1 MASHAAATGPS
12 PAPSDLPPRA
22 PRASQ
27 PAAEPAAMT
36 HRQIMEALT
45 GLLAAFFT
53 AILSSTIVANA
64 LPTIM
69 SELKGTQT
77 DFAWVITAALLANA
91 ATTPIWGKLADLFNK
106 KVLVQLSIVIF
117 VAGSVMA
124 GLSETIPLL
133 LTARVIQGIAMGGL
147 TALAQAIIGSM
158 IPPRDRGKYSGY
170 MGGVM
175 AVGTAGGPLL
185 GGFIVD
191 SPLGWRWT
199 FFVCVPLAV
208 VALILLQVT
217 LKIQHIKRPAK
228 IDWLGSILLTSGV
241 SLLLIWVS
249 FAGNPDY
256 YDWWSWQS
264 VAMVGGGVLLLGL
277 LVLVES
283 RVAQPIIPLK
293 IISERTTALAILA
306 SVAVGVGMFGSSTFL
321 GQYFQ
326 VARGA
331 TPTEAGLLTLP
342 MIAGNLIGSVAS
354 GMLIS
359 RTGKWKRYLVAGAI
373 LLIGGLGLAGSMDHT
388 TDLWLTGIYTAIL
401 GVGLGLL
408 MQNLVLAVQNTVQ
421 AKDIG
426 TASASVAFFRSVGGA
441 IGVSVLGAVLGNRV
455 KQLVVEGLASAGI
468 QVPAGSAGAS
478 MDLKDMPA
486 PIRNIMRAAYG
497 DAIAEVF
504 LISAIIGLVAL
515 VAILFIKERPLRRT
529 VDVRPEPAEHAADAA
544 ADAAVAAAG
553 GAAATALG
561 NAGNDAVKAVSSA
574 GGPGIV
580 DLDREFIEVLSRER
594 AESRFPDAARR
605 DADLGFMA
613 SVGSGQDSGPTESGA
628 ADFGAAEFGAERAA
642 EREGGR
648 QRART
653 MVAENRPEVADVVPV
668 LLQTQQLLAEQQ
680 LQLADALRA
689 VHEQAAEQRAIA
701 AEQARVAEELKV
713 LRRQLAKQRKMQR
726 AAADYIAT
734 HGRHRTE

>member
-1 MASHAAATGPS
+1 
-12 PAPSDLPPRA
+12 
-22 PRASQ
+22 
-27 PAAEPAAMT
+27 MT

-217 LKIQHIKRPAK
+217 LKIQHVKRPAK

-256 YDWWSWQS
+256 YDWWSWQT

-455 KQLVVEGLASAGI
+455 KELVVEGLASAGI

-486 PIRNIMRAAYG
+486 PIRDIMRAAYG

-504 LISAIIGLVAL
+504 LISAVVGLVAL

-529 VDVRPEPAEHAADAA
+529 VDVRPEPAELAGDAPDLAMAA
-544 ADAAVAAAG
+544 
-553 GAAATALG
+553 AAATTPG
-561 NAGNDAVKAVSSA
+561 TTGKTRNAGNARNAGNTGTDAGVAAPSA
-574 GGPGIV
+574 GGTGIV

-594 AESRFPDAARR
+594 AESRFPGAAR
-605 DADLGFMA
+605 
-613 SVGSGQDSGPTESGA
+613 
-628 ADFGAAEFGAERAA
+628 
-642 EREGGR
+642 
-648 QRART
+648 QRTRT
-653 MVAENRPEVADVVPV
+653 LVAEDRPEAADVVPV
-668 LLQTQQLLAEQQ
+668 MLQTQQLLAEQQ
-680 LQLADALRA
+680 LLLADALRA
-689 VHEQAAEQRAIA
+689 VHEQAAEQRAVA
-701 AEQARVAEELKV
+701 AEQARVAEELTA

>member
-1 MASHAAATGPS
+1 MASHAAAAGPS
-12 PAPSDLPPRA
+12 PATTAQAA
-22 PRASQ
+22 PAPQ
-27 PAAEPAAMT
+27 PHHEPQAAMS

-217 LKIQHIKRPAK
+217 LKIQHVKRPAK

-256 YDWWSWQS
+256 YDWWSWQT
-264 VAMVGGGVLLLGL
+264 VAMVGGGIVLLGL

-283 RVAQPIIPLK
+283 KVAQPIIPLK

-342 MIAGNLIGSVAS
+342 MIAGNLIGSVLS
-354 GMLIS
+354 GQLIS
-359 RTGKWKRYLVAGAI
+359 RTGKWKRYLVAGAVA
-373 LLIGGLGLAGSMDHT
+373 LIGGLGLAGSMDHT
-388 TDLWLTGIYTAIL
+388 TELWLTGIYTAIL

-455 KQLVVEGLASAGI
+455 KDLAVEGLAAARI
-468 QVPAGSAGAS
+468 KVPAGSTGAS

-486 PIRNIMRAAYG
+486 PIRDIMRAAYG

-515 VAILFIKERPLRRT
+515 VAILFIKEKPLRRT
-529 VDVRPEPAEHAADAA
+529 VDIRPEASASAAVTGSGTAAD
-544 ADAAVAAAG
+544 VEAAAG
-553 GAAATALG
+553 VAAHAAAASG
-561 NAGNDAVKAVSSA
+561 PAAGPAAAPTPGHDSA
-574 GGPGIV
+574 ETGIV
-580 DLDREFIEVLSRER
+580 DLDREFIEVLSRQR
-594 AESRFPDAARR
+594 ATGSRFPDAARLS
-605 DADLGFMA
+605 ADNRQNNDGEA
-613 SVGSGQDSGPTESGA
+613 
-628 ADFGAAEFGAERAA
+628 RA
-642 EREGGR
+642 EREGAR
-648 QRART
+648 LRART
-653 MVAENRPEVADVVPV
+653 MVAEARADDADVVPL
-668 LLQTQQLLAEQQ
+668 LLQTQRLLAEQQ
-680 LQLADALRA
+680 VQLADALRA

-701 AEQARVAEELKV
+701 AEQARVAEQLTT
-713 LRRQLAKQRKMQR
+713 LRRQLAKERKLQR

-734 HGRHRTE
+734 QGRHRGE

>member
-1 MASHAAATGPS
+1 
-12 PAPSDLPPRA
+12 
-22 PRASQ
+22 
-27 PAAEPAAMT
+27 MT

-217 LKIQHIKRPAK
+217 LKIQHVKRPAK

-264 VAMVGGGVLLLGL
+264 VAMVGGGVVLLGL

-455 KQLVVEGLASAGI
+455 KELVVEGLAAAGI
-468 QVPAGSAGAS
+468 QVPAGSSGAS

-486 PIRNIMRAAYG
+486 PIRDIMRAAYG

-529 VDVRPEPAEHAADAA
+529 VDIRPEPAEQAGDAA
-544 ADAAVAAAG
+544 TDAAVAASG
-553 GAAATALG
+553 GAARRLLWGIPGTTPSGSSSVRRTAPASWTWTG
-561 NAGNDAVKAVSSA
+561 NSSRCSA
-574 GGPGIV
+574 GSVPNPASPMPPAGKPTLAIGPAPAPAAIPA
-580 DLDREFIEVLSRER
+580 
-594 AESRFPDAARR
+594 AES
-605 DADLGFMA
+605 
-613 SVGSGQDSGPTESGA
+613 GP
-628 ADFGAAEFGAERAA
+628 AEFGAERAA
-642 EREGGR
+642 EREGAR

-653 MVAENRPEVADVVPV
+653 LVAEDRPEAADVVPV

-701 AEQARVAEELKV
+701 AEQARVAEELTV

>member
-12 PAPSDLPPRA
+12 PAPSEIQPGA

-208 VALILLQVT
+208 VALILLQIT
-217 LKIQHIKRPAK
+217 LKIQHVKRPAK

-359 RTGKWKRYLVAGAI
+359 RTGKWKRYLIAGAI
-373 LLIGGLGLAGSMDHT
+373 LLVGGLGLAGTMDHT
-388 TDLWLTGIYTAIL
+388 TDLWMTGIYTAIL

-455 KQLVVEGLASAGI
+455 KELVVEGLAAAGI

-486 PIRNIMRAAYG
+486 PIRDIMRAAYG

-529 VDVRPEPAEHAADAA
+529 VDIRPEPAEQRRGRRHGSYG
-544 ADAAVAAAG
+544 AVH
-553 GAAATALG
+553 
-561 NAGNDAVKAVSSA
+561 GNDAVKAASSA
-574 GGPGIV
+574 GETGIV

-605 DADLGFMA
+605 DAGLGFMA
-613 SVGSGQDSGPTESGA
+613 SVGSGQDSGP
-628 ADFGAAEFGAERAA
+628 DFGAAESGAAESGADRAA
-642 EREGGR
+642 GREGTR

-653 MVAENRPEVADVVPV
+653 LVAEDRPEAADVVPV

-701 AEQARVAEELKV
+701 AEQARVAEELTA

>member
-12 PAPSDLPPRA
+12 PAPSDLA
-22 PRASQ
+22 QGASRASQ
-27 PAAEPAAMT
+27 TAAEPVAMT

-217 LKIQHIKRPAK
+217 LKIQHVKRPAK

-256 YDWWSWQS
+256 YDWWSWQT

-455 KQLVVEGLASAGI
+455 KELVVEGLASGGI

-486 PIRNIMRAAYG
+486 PIRDIMRAAYG

-504 LISAIIGLVAL
+504 LISAVVGLVAL

-529 VDVRPEPAEHAADAA
+529 VDVRPEPAELAADAPDLAMAGA
-544 ADAAVAAAG
+544 AATTPGNTRNTGNARTDAAVAAP
-553 GAAATALG
+553 
-561 NAGNDAVKAVSSA
+561 SA
-574 GGPGIV
+574 GGTGIV

-594 AESRFPDAARR
+594 AESRFPDAAR
-605 DADLGFMA
+605 
-613 SVGSGQDSGPTESGA
+613 
-628 ADFGAAEFGAERAA
+628 
-642 EREGGR
+642 
-648 QRART
+648 QRTRT
-653 MVAENRPEVADVVPV
+653 LVAENRPEAADVVPV
-668 LLQTQQLLAEQQ
+668 MLQTQQLLAEQQ
-680 LQLADALRA
+680 LLLADALRA
-689 VHEQAAEQRAIA
+689 VHEQAAEQRATA
-701 AEQARVAEELKV
+701 AEQARVAEELTA

>member
-1 MASHAAATGPS
+1 
-12 PAPSDLPPRA
+12 
-22 PRASQ
+22 
-27 PAAEPAAMT
+27 MT

-91 ATTPIWGKLADLFNK
+91 ATTPVWGKLADLFDK

-124 GLSETIPLL
+124 GLSQTIPLL
-133 LTARVIQGIAMGGL
+133 LTARVVQGVAMGGL

-170 MGGVM
+170 MGAVM

-208 VALILLQVT
+208 VALILLQIT
-217 LKIQHIKRPAK
+217 LKIQHVKRPAK

-264 VAMVGGGVLLLGL
+264 ALMVGGGVVLLAL

-283 RVAQPIIPLK
+283 KVEQPIIPLK
-293 IISERTTALAILA
+293 IISERTTALAIWA
-306 SVAVGVGMFGSSTFL
+306 SVAVGVAMFGSSTFL

-342 MIAGNLIGSVAS
+342 MIAGNLIGSVVS
-354 GMLIS
+354 GQMIS
-359 RTGKWKRYLVAGAI
+359 RTGKWKRYLIAGTV
-373 LLIGGLGLAGSMDHT
+373 LLIGGLGLAGTMDHT
-388 TDLWLTGIYTAIL
+388 TELWQAGVFTAIL
-401 GVGLGLL
+401 GLGLGMLL
-408 MQNLVLAVQNTVQ
+408 QNLVLAVQNTVS
-421 AKDIG
+421 ASDIG

-441 IGVSVLGAVLGNRV
+441 IGVSVLGAIMSNRV
-455 KQLVVEGLASAGI
+455 KELATQGLADAGI
-468 QVPAGSAGAS
+468 KAGSGSSGAS
-478 MDLKDMPA
+478 LDLADMPA
-486 PIRNIMRAAYG
+486 PIRDIMRAAYG
-497 DAIAEVF
+497 DATAEIF
-504 LISAIIGLVAL
+504 LISGVIAVVAL
-515 VAILFIKERPLRRT
+515 IAVLLIKEQPLRRT
-529 VDVRPEPAEHAADAA
+529 VDIRPEAADPEPDAELGSGRPAA
-544 ADAAVAAAG
+544 EYSDDE
-553 GAAATALG
+553 LE
-561 NAGNDAVKAVSSA
+561 
-574 GGPGIV
+574 
-580 DLDREFIEVLSRER
+580 REFAEVLTRQL
-594 AESRFPDAARR
+594 ADDAKSPSYPGR
-605 DADLGFMA
+605 L
-613 SVGSGQDSGPTESGA
+613 P
-628 ADFGAAEFGAERAA
+628 AAEPVLPMNEPPV
-642 EREGGR
+642 
-648 QRART
+648 RART
-653 MVAENRPEVADVVPV
+653 MLAEMHNKPADLVP
-668 LLQTQQLLAEQQ
+668 LIQETQGLLAEQQ
-680 LQLADALRA
+680 LQLAAALNA
-689 VHEQAAEQRAIA
+689 VARQAEQQRIIA
-701 AEQARVAEELKV
+701 QEQARVGAELKA
-713 LRRQLAKQRKMQR
+713 LSRRLAKERKLQS
-726 AAADYIAT
+726 AAAHYIAS
-734 HGRHRTE
+734 HGKHRGE

>member
-1 MASHAAATGPS
+1 MSIQTS
-12 PAPSDLPPRA
+12 AP
-22 PRASQ
+22 
-27 PAAEPAAMT
+27 PAAMT

-91 ATTPIWGKLADLFNK
+91 ATTPIWGKLADLFSK

-124 GLSETIPLL
+124 GLSATIPLL
-133 LTARVIQGIAMGGL
+133 LTARVIQGVAMGGL

-170 MGGVM
+170 MGAVM

-208 VALILLQVT
+208 VALVLLQIT
-217 LKIQHIKRPAK
+217 LKIPHIKRPAK

-249 FAGNPDY
+249 FAGNPEY

-264 VAMVGGGVLLLGL
+264 GLMVGGGVLLLAL
-277 LVLVES
+277 LVFVES

-293 IISERTTALAILA
+293 IISERTTALAIVA
-306 SVAVGVGMFGSSTFL
+306 SVAVGVAMFGSSTFL

-342 MIAGNLIGSVAS
+342 MIAGNLIGSVVS
-354 GMLIS
+354 GLLIS
-359 RTGKWKRYLVAGAI
+359 RTGKWKRYLVAGSI
-373 LLIGGLGLAGSMDHT
+373 LLIGGLGLGGTMDHT
-388 TDLWLTGIYTAIL
+388 TELWQAGIFMAIL
-401 GVGLGLL
+401 GLGLGML
-408 MQNLVLAVQNTVQ
+408 MQNLVLAVQNTVS
-421 AKDIG
+421 ARDIG

-441 IGVSVLGAVLGNRV
+441 IGVSVLGAILGNRV
-455 KQLVVEGLASAGI
+455 KELAAQGFAAAGI
-468 QVPAGSAGAS
+468 PVGGGSAGATL
-478 MDLKDMPA
+478 DLADMPA
-486 PIRNIMRAAYG
+486 PVRDIMRAAYG
-497 DAIAEVF
+497 DATAEIF
-504 LISAIIGLVAL
+504 LIAGAIAVVAL
-515 VAILFIKERPLRRT
+515 IAVLLITERPLRRT
-529 VDVRPEPAEHAADAA
+529 VDIQPVARPAEAAHGP
-544 ADAAVAAAG
+544 AG
-553 GAAATALG
+553 TA
-561 NAGNDAVKAVSSA
+561 
-574 GGPGIV
+574 
-580 DLDREFIEVLSRER
+580 
-594 AESRFPDAARR
+594 DAARR
-605 DADLGFMA
+605 D
-613 SVGSGQDSGPTESGA
+613 QGPREDPREARQESPT
-628 ADFGAAEFGAERAA
+628 AELTS
-642 EREGGR
+642 
-648 QRART
+648 AR
-653 MVAENRPEVADVVPV
+653 D
-668 LLQTQQLLAEQQ
+668 
-680 LQLADALRA
+680 
-689 VHEQAAEQRAIA
+689 
-701 AEQARVAEELKV
+701 
-713 LRRQLAKQRKMQR
+713 
-726 AAADYIAT
+726 
-734 HGRHRTE
+734 

>member
-12 PAPSDLPPRA
+12 PDQSQMPPGPS
-22 PRASQ
+22 RASQ
-27 PAAEPAAMT
+27 AAAEPAAMT

-217 LKIQHIKRPAK
+217 LKIQHVKRPAK
-228 IDWLGSILLTSGV
+228 IDWLGSVLLTSGV

-264 VAMVGGGVLLLGL
+264 VAMVGGGVVLLGL

-283 RVAQPIIPLK
+283 RVAQPIIPLN

-359 RTGKWKRYLVAGAI
+359 RTGKWKRYLVAGAV

-388 TDLWLTGIYTAIL
+388 TDLWLTGFYTAIL

-455 KQLVVEGLASAGI
+455 KELAVEGLAAAGI

-486 PIRNIMRAAYG
+486 PIRDIMRAAYG

-515 VAILFIKERPLRRT
+515 AAILFIKERPLRRT
-529 VDVRPEPAEHAADAA
+529 VDIRPEAAETVEDAADAT
-544 ADAAVAAAG
+544 AAG
-553 GAAATALG
+553 GAAAASGAAAGLVDT
-561 NAGNDAVKAVSSA
+561 GNDAARVTTVTGT
-574 GGPGIV
+574 GGPTGIV

-594 AESRFPDAARR
+594 AGSRFPDADRR
-605 DADLGFMA
+605 QADRDLDPA
-613 SVGSGQDSGPTESGA
+613 SRP
-628 ADFGAAEFGAERAA
+628 AEAGEDRAA
-642 EREGGR
+642 EGEIGR

-653 MVAENRPEVADVVPV
+653 LVTDERHGIADVVPV
-668 LLQTQQLLAEQQ
+668 LVQTQQLLARQQ
-680 LQLADALRA
+680 LQLAEALRA
-689 VHEQAAEQRAIA
+689 VSDQAAEQRAVA
-701 AEQARVAEELKV
+701 AEQARVAEELTS

-726 AAADYIAT
+726 SAAHYIAT
-734 HGRHRTE
+734 HGRHRGE

>member
-1 MASHAAATGPS
+1 MASHVDATGPI
-12 PAPSDLPPRA
+12 PSQLPPGA
-22 PRASQ
+22 PQNRVPQPVPQ
-27 PAAEPAAMT
+27 PAAQPAAMT

-69 SELKGTQT
+69 AELKGTQT

-91 ATTPIWGKLADLFNK
+91 ATTPIWGKLADLFDK
-106 KVLVQLSIVIF
+106 KLLVQLSIVIF

-133 LTARVIQGIAMGGL
+133 LAARVIQGIAMGGL

-208 VALILLQVT
+208 VALILLQIT
-217 LKIQHIKRPAK
+217 LKIQHVKRPAR

-241 SLLLIWVS
+241 SVLLIWVS
-249 FAGNPDY
+249 FAGNPVY
-256 YDWWSWQS
+256 YDWWSWQTA
-264 VAMVGGGVLLLGL
+264 AMVGGGVLLLAL
-277 LVLVES
+277 LVVVES
-283 RVAQPIIPLK
+283 RVAQPIIPLD

-342 MIAGNLIGSVAS
+342 MIAGNLIGSVVS

-359 RTGKWKRYLVAGAI
+359 RTGKWKRYLLAGAV
-373 LLIGGLGLAGSMDHT
+373 LLIGGLGLAGTIDHT
-388 TDLWLTGIYTAIL
+388 TELWLTGVYTAIL
-401 GVGLGLL
+401 GLGLGLL
-408 MQNLVLAVQNTVQ
+408 MQNLVLAVQNTVR
-421 AKDIG
+421 ATDIG

-441 IGVSVLGAVLGNRV
+441 IGVSVLGAVLANRV
-455 KQLVVEGLASAGI
+455 QELAVEGFAAAKI
-468 QVPAGSAGAS
+468 PVPAGSAGAS

-486 PIRNIMRAAYG
+486 PVRDIMRAAYG
-497 DAIAEVF
+497 DATSQIF
-504 LISAIIGLVAL
+504 LISAIIGVVAL
-515 VAILFIKERPLRRT
+515 VAVLFIQERPLRRT
-529 VDVRPEPAEHAADAA
+529 VDIRPEPAASGSDTVAGTVADTRAA
-544 ADAAVAAAG
+544 
-553 GAAATALG
+553 GAAAFSAAPG
-561 NAGNDAVKAVSSA
+561 AGAA
-574 GGPGIV
+574 
-580 DLDREFIEVLSRER
+580 DLDREFVEVLSTQR
-594 AESRFPDAARR
+594 ADESRFPAAAR
-605 DADLGFMA
+605 A
-613 SVGSGQDSGPTESGA
+613 SAAQPEGSTD
-628 ADFGAAEFGAERAA
+628 RAA
-642 EREGGR
+642 AGAGARL
-648 QRART
+648 RART
-653 MVAENRPEVADVVPV
+653 KVAGARSEAADVVPV

-680 LQLADALRA
+680 LQLAEALRA
-689 VHEQAAEQRAIA
+689 VQEQAAEQRLIA
-701 AEQARVAEELKV
+701 AEQARVRKELTA
-713 LRRQLAKQRKMQR
+713 LRRQLAKERKLQR
-726 AAADYIAT
+726 AAAAYLAT

>member
-1 MASHAAATGPS
+1 MS
-12 PAPSDLPPRA
+12 
-22 PRASQ
+22 
-27 PAAEPAAMT
+27 

-217 LKIQHIKRPAK
+217 LKIQHVKRPAK

-256 YDWWSWQS
+256 YDWWSWQT
-264 VAMVGGGVLLLGL
+264 VAMVGGGIVLLGL

-283 RVAQPIIPLK
+283 KVAQPIIPLK

-342 MIAGNLIGSVAS
+342 MIAGNLIGSVLS
-354 GMLIS
+354 GQLIS
-359 RTGKWKRYLVAGAI
+359 RTGKWKRYLIAGAVA
-373 LLIGGLGLAGSMDHT
+373 LIGGLGLAGSMDHT

-401 GVGLGLL
+401 GIGLGLL

-455 KQLVVEGLASAGI
+455 KELATEGLAAAGI
-468 QVPAGSAGAS
+468 KVPGGSAGAT

-486 PIRNIMRAAYG
+486 PIRDIMRAAYG

-515 VAILFIKERPLRRT
+515 VAILFIKEKPLRRT
-529 VDVRPEPAEHAADAA
+529 VDIRPEASASAAVTGSGTAAGVEAA
-544 ADAAVAAAG
+544 AGAAAHAAVASAPAAG
-553 GAAATALG
+553 STAGHAAGPAAAG
-561 NAGNDAVKAVSSA
+561 HDAVASA
-574 GGPGIV
+574 AHDAPATGIV
-580 DLDREFIEVLSRER
+580 DLDREFIEVLSRQR
-594 AESRFPDAARR
+594 THGSRFPDAARQ
-605 DADLGFMA
+605 DL
-613 SVGSGQDSGPTESGA
+613 DSRQNGDGA
-628 ADFGAAEFGAERAA
+628 ARA
-642 EREGGR
+642 EREGAR
-648 QRART
+648 LRART
-653 MVAENRPEVADVVPV
+653 MVAEARADDADIVPL
-668 LLQTQQLLAEQQ
+668 LLQTQRLLAEQQ
-680 LQLADALRA
+680 VQLAEALRA

-701 AEQARVAEELKV
+701 AEQARVAEQLTT
-713 LRRQLAKQRKMQR
+713 LRRQLAKERKLQR

-734 HGRHRTE
+734 HGRHRGE

>member
-12 PAPSDLPPRA
+12 PVPTPHPPTAPA
-22 PRASQ
+22 
-27 PAAEPAAMT
+27 AAMT

-91 ATTPIWGKLADLFNK
+91 ATTPIWGKLADLFDK

-147 TALAQAIIGSM
+147 TALAQAIIGSI

-208 VALILLQVT
+208 VALILLQIT
-217 LKIQHIKRPAK
+217 LKIPHIKRPAK

-256 YDWWSWQS
+256 YDWWSWQTA
-264 VAMVGGGVLLLGL
+264 AMVGGGVALLAL
-277 LVLVES
+277 LVVVES

-293 IISERTTALAILA
+293 IISQRTTALSILA

-331 TPTEAGLLTLP
+331 SPTEAGLLTLP
-342 MIAGNLIGSVAS
+342 MIAGNLIGSVLS
-354 GMLIS
+354 GQLIS
-359 RTGKWKRYLVAGAI
+359 RTGKWKRYLVAGAV
-373 LLIGGLGLAGSMDHT
+373 LLIGGLGLAGTIDHT
-388 TDLWLTGIYTAIL
+388 TELWLTGLYTGVL
-401 GVGLGLL
+401 GLGLGLL
-408 MQNLVLAVQNTVQ
+408 MQNLVLAVQNTVR
-421 AKDIG
+421 ATDIG

-441 IGVSVLGAVLGNRV
+441 IGVSVLGAILGNRV
-455 KQLVVEGLASAGI
+455 TELATAGLAAAGI
-468 QVPAGSAGAS
+468 PVAGGSAGAS
-478 MDLKDMPA
+478 LDLQDMPA
-486 PIRNIMRAAYG
+486 PVRDIMRAAYG
-497 DAIAEVF
+497 DATAEIF
-504 LISAIIGLVAL
+504 LISAVIGIVAL
-515 VAILFIKERPLRRT
+515 VAILFIKEQPLRRT
-529 VDVRPEPAEHAADAA
+529 VDIQPETETSSMTGAGPDTAAGAA
-544 ADAAVAAAG
+544 ADTAVG
-553 GAAATALG
+553 ATAP
-561 NAGNDAVKAVSSA
+561 AGSSQA
-574 GGPGIV
+574 PEPGTA
-580 DLDREFIEVLSRER
+580 DLDREFIEVLRGQR
-594 AESRFPDAARR
+594 AGETQPAAG
-605 DADLGFMA
+605 D
-613 SVGSGQDSGPTESGA
+613 GA
-628 ADFGAAEFGAERAA
+628 RT
-642 EREGGR
+642 
-648 QRART
+648 RART
-653 MVAENRPEVADVVPV
+653 LLADARTEPADVVPV

-680 LQLADALRA
+680 LQLSDALRA
-689 VHEQAAEQRAIA
+689 VQQQAAAQRDLA
-701 AEQARVAEELKV
+701 AEQARVSAEQARVSAELTA
-713 LRRQLAKQRKMQR
+713 LRRQLAKQRKLQR

-734 HGRHRTE
+734 HGRHRGQ